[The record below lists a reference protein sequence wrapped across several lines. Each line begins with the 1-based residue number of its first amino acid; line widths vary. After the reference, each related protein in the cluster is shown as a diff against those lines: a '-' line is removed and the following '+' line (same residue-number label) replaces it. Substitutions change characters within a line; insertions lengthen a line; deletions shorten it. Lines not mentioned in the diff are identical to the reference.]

1 MIKCRDAIASK
12 KTLNIVLDGVVVVHS
27 ARVVPLRLRPLSAD
41 QSASVSKFSTQK
53 IAVRSSETIKIFPK
67 FFLSLKNYLAV
78 KHGFSGP

>member
-1 MIKCRDAIASK
+1 M
-12 KTLNIVLDGVVVVHS
+12 LDGVVVVHS